1 MSYPL
6 SIHAL
11 VIEDDE
17 GAKEA
22 YKGIFESITA
32 DITGLP
38 FSAVLPS
45 FAFSYSEAVA
55 CLDSSKIFH
64 VVVLDLRLPE
74 KPKMPPAEG
83 VDLGIMLLNRCIER
97 DRYPIPSL
105 LVISGHIGSTEQ
117 ARLQDAVHQGFHYG
131 RTLVKGDYGLLQEE
145 IRLACNEALRYCS
158 VGVHV
163 RDAGQEQFPTIS
175 PREED
180 LLRRSALQQ
189 SGVIGLDLDWW
200 SAKRLVAISKSR
212 EERENPWTKVLMGRY
227 LLDGGRGASRP
238 KFFKLMD
245 GFDAKSV
252 IDSARYVEQKL
263 THIKLACHVTA
274 KSRALIVTEKVGAQ
288 DARPSS
294 LEAIFTSPESGRARK
309 VAVQIADQVQQLGD
323 ILQESKPLKDMLWP
337 SHDIA
342 RLTDQWNRLG
352 PQVQNQLGYD
362 TDPVALLSEILA
374 HEGKQRIAEQ
384 SLVHGDL
391 HMSNVALDIEPNGAQ
406 AYIFDAGVVKRN
418 VAGRDIAVLEAS
430 VLLHQRVEHEDFVR
444 VCSIL
449 YSPAASGAEEGT
461 AGPISGIAKEVLEF
475 VLALREAASSW
486 NDLEVYALMIFDF
499 VLIQVGGLAF
509 GSYGNKIVDETAA
522 AYLLA
527 VVGEW
532 YRQIRKRSVFPSG
545 RVGSRPEVG
554 R

>member
-6 SIHAL
+6 TIHAL

-22 YKGIFESITA
+22 YKSIFESIA
-32 DITGLP
+32 AEVTGLP
-38 FSAVLPS
+38 FSTVLPS
-45 FAFSYSEAVA
+45 FAFSYEEAVA

-74 KPKMPPAEG
+74 KPKMPTAEG
-83 VDLGIMLLNRCIER
+83 VDLGIKLLNRCIER
-97 DRYPIPSL
+97 DCYPIPSL

-117 ARLQDAVHQGFHYG
+117 ARLQDAVRQGFYYG
-131 RTLVKGDYGLLQEE
+131 RTLVKGDYGLLEAE
-145 IRLACNEALRYCS
+145 IRQACNEALRYCS

-189 SGVIGLDLDWW
+189 SGIIGLDLTWW
-200 SAKRLVAISKSR
+200 SAKRLIAISKNRSDST
-212 EERENPWTKVLMGRY
+212 NSWTKVLMGRY

-263 THIKLACHVTA
+263 THIKLACHITT

-294 LEAIFTSPESGRARK
+294 LEAIFTGSEPSRARE
-309 VAVQIADQVQQLGD
+309 VALQIADQVRQLGD
-323 ILQESKPLKDMLWP
+323 LLPESKPLKDLLWP
-337 SHDIA
+337 GHNTALVIE
-342 RLTDQWNRLG
+342 QWNRFA
-352 PQVQNQLGYD
+352 PQVREELGYD
-362 TDPVALLSEILA
+362 TDPVSLFSELLANE
-374 HEGKQRIAEQ
+374 EKQRITEG

-391 HMSNVALDIEPNGAQ
+391 HMSNVALDLGPRGAH

-418 VAGRDIAVLEAS
+418 VAGRDIAVIEAS
-430 VLLHQRVEHEDFVR
+430 VLLHQRIEHEVFVR
-444 VCSIL
+444 ICSIL
-449 YSPAASGAEEGT
+449 YGSATSGIDNFAEE
-461 AGPISGIAKEVLEF
+461 PVVGIAKDIVDF
-475 VLALREAASSW
+475 IQALREAAKPW
-486 NDLEVYALMIFDF
+486 NDPEIYALMVFDF

-509 GSYGNKIVDETAA
+509 GSYGNRIVDQQSAV
-522 AYLLA
+522 YLLA
-527 VVGEW
+527 VVGDW
-532 YRQIRKRSVFPSG
+532 YR
-545 RVGSRPEVG
+545 RVRNANPVHADT
-554 R
+554 

>member
-6 SIHAL
+6 TIHAL

-32 DITGLP
+32 EVTGLP

-45 FAFSYSEAVA
+45 FAFSYEEAVG
-55 CLDSSKIFH
+55 CLASSEIFH

-74 KPKMPPAEG
+74 KPKMPAAEG
-83 VDLGIMLLNRCIER
+83 VELGIKLLNRCIER

-117 ARLQDAVHQGFHYG
+117 ARLQDATHQGFHYG
-131 RTLVKGDYGLLQEE
+131 RTLVKGDYGLLEAE
-145 IRLACNEALRYCS
+145 IRQACNEALRYCS

-189 SGVIGLDLDWW
+189 SGVIGLDLTWW
-200 SAKRLVAISKSR
+200 SAKRLVAISKNRSDST
-212 EERENPWTKVLMGRY
+212 NPWTKVLMGRY

-263 THIKLACHVTA
+263 THIKLACHITA
-274 KSRALIVTEKVGAQ
+274 KNCALIVTEKVGAQ
-288 DARPSS
+288 DARPRS
-294 LEAIFTSPESGRARK
+294 LETIFAESEPGRARE
-309 VAVQIADQVQQLGD
+309 VALQIADQVQQLGD
-323 ILQESKPLKDMLWP
+323 LLSESKPLKALLW
-337 SHDIA
+337 SGHDIA
-342 RLTDQWNRLG
+342 LVTEQWNRFA
-352 PQVQNQLGYD
+352 PQVREQLGYD
-362 TDPVALLSEILA
+362 ADPISLFSELLVSDE
-374 HEGKQRIAEQ
+374 KQRITER

-391 HMSNVALDIEPNGAQ
+391 HMSNVALDLEPNGAH

-430 VLLHQRVEHEDFVR
+430 VLLHQRIEHEDFVR
-444 VCSIL
+444 ICSIL
-449 YSPAASGAEEGT
+449 YGPATSGTEDVAAE
-461 AGPISGIAKEVLEF
+461 PVVGIAKEFVEF
-475 VLALREAASSW
+475 IQALREAANPW
-486 NDLEVYALMIFDF
+486 NDLEIYALMVFDF

-509 GSYGNKIVDETAA
+509 GSYGNRIVDRPSA

-527 VVGEW
+527 VVAEW
-532 YRQIRKRSVFPSG
+532 YRRARNANPI
-545 RVGSRPEVG
+545 
-554 R
+554 

>member
-6 SIHAL
+6 AIHAL

-22 YKGIFESITA
+22 YKSIFESITA
-32 DITGLP
+32 EVTGLP
-38 FSAVLPS
+38 FSTVLPS
-45 FAFSYSEAVA
+45 FAFSYEEAVA

-64 VVVLDLRLPE
+64 VAVLDLRLPE
-74 KPKMPPAEG
+74 KPKMPTAEG
-83 VDLGIMLLNRCIER
+83 VELGINLLNRCIER
-97 DRYPIPSL
+97 DCYPIPSL

-117 ARLQDAVHQGFHYG
+117 ARLQDAVRQGFHYG
-131 RTLVKGDYGLLQEE
+131 RTLVKGDYGLLEAE
-145 IRLACNEALRYCS
+145 IRQACNEALRYCS

-189 SGVIGLDLDWW
+189 SGIIGLDLTWW
-200 SAKRLVAISKSR
+200 SAKRLIAISKNRSDST
-212 EERENPWTKVLMGRY
+212 NLWTKVLMGRY

-263 THIKLACHVTA
+263 THIKLACHITT

-294 LEAIFTSPESGRARK
+294 LEAIFTGSEPSRARE
-309 VAVQIADQVQQLGD
+309 VALQIADQVRQLGD
-323 ILQESKPLKDMLWP
+323 LLPESKPLKALLWP
-337 SHDIA
+337 GHNTALVIE
-342 RLTDQWNRLG
+342 QWNRFA
-352 PQVQNQLGYD
+352 PQVREQLGYD
-362 TDPVALLSEILA
+362 TDPVSLFSELLANE
-374 HEGKQRIAEQ
+374 EKQRIAEG

-391 HMSNVALDIEPNGAQ
+391 HMSNVALDLGPKGAH

-418 VAGRDIAVLEAS
+418 VAGRDIAVIEAS
-430 VLLHQRVEHEDFVR
+430 VLLHQRIEHEVFVR
-444 VCSIL
+444 ICSIL
-449 YSPAASGAEEGT
+449 YGPATSGIDNVAEEPVVGV
-461 AGPISGIAKEVLEF
+461 AKDIVDF
-475 VLALREAASSW
+475 IQALREAANPW
-486 NDLEVYALMIFDF
+486 NDPEIYALMVFDF

-509 GSYGNKIVDETAA
+509 GSYGNRIVDQQSA

-527 VVGEW
+527 VVGDW
-532 YRQIRKRSVFPSG
+532 YR
-545 RVGSRPEVG
+545 RVRNANPIYADHDPLA
-554 R
+554 

>member
-6 SIHAL
+6 TIHAL

-32 DITGLP
+32 EVTGLP

-45 FAFSYSEAVA
+45 FAFSYEEAVT
-55 CLDSSKIFH
+55 CLESRKIFH

-74 KPKMPPAEG
+74 KPKMPTAEG
-83 VDLGIMLLNRCIER
+83 VELGIRLLNRCIER
-97 DRYPIPSL
+97 DHYPIPSL

-131 RTLVKGDYGLLQEE
+131 RTLVKGDYGLLEAE
-145 IRLACNEALRYCS
+145 IRQAYNEALRYCS

-189 SGVIGLDLDWW
+189 PGVIGLDLTWW
-200 SAKRLVAISKSR
+200 SAKRLVAISKNRSDST
-212 EERENPWTKVLMGRY
+212 NPWTKVLMGRY

-245 GFDAKSV
+245 GCDAKSV

-263 THIKLACHVTA
+263 SHIKLACHITT
-274 KSRALIVTEKVGAQ
+274 KSCALIVTEKVGAQ

-294 LEAIFTSPESGRARK
+294 LDAIFDGSEPGRARK
-309 VAVQIADQVQQLGD
+309 VALQIADQVQQLGD
-323 ILQESKPLKDMLWP
+323 LLPESKPLKELLWP
-337 SHDIA
+337 GHDIA
-342 RLTDQWNRLG
+342 LVTEQWNRFA
-352 PQVQNQLGYD
+352 PQVREQLCYD
-362 TDPVALLSEILA
+362 ADPVSLFSELLASE
-374 HEGKQRIAEQ
+374 ETQRITER

-391 HMSNVALDIEPNGAQ
+391 HMSNVALDLELNEAR

-418 VAGRDIAVLEAS
+418 VAGRDIAVIEAS
-430 VLLHQRVEHEDFVR
+430 VLLHQRIQHEVFVR
-444 VCSIL
+444 ICSIL
-449 YSPAASGAEEGT
+449 YGPATSGTEDVA
-461 AGPISGIAKEVLEF
+461 AVPVVGIAKEIVEF
-475 VLALREAASSW
+475 IQALREAANPW
-486 NDLEVYALMIFDF
+486 NDPEIYALMVFDF

-509 GSYGNKIVDETAA
+509 GSYGNRIVDQPSA

-532 YRQIRKRSVFPSG
+532 YRRARK
-545 RVGSRPEVG
+545 
-554 R
+554 